1 MPQPETIQMDG
12 ELTLEIPIPAS
23 TRLWMFKSSANPLSR
38 SLLGLACRSSAPYTS
53 PSPSERR
60 FTSCSPDAFPEAA
73 ESSANI
79 TRGPRRRTLRKTC
92 GWSALLVVDE
102 LGGLRGLQR

>member
-23 TRLWMFKSSANPLSR
+23 TRLWMFKSSANPPSR
-38 SLLGLACRSSAPYTS
+38 SLLGSACRSSAPYTS

-60 FTSCSPDAFPEAA
+60 FTSCSPDAFLERRR
-73 ESSANI
+73 EQRKHNKRSSAADFAEDLRLVGV
-79 TRGPRRRTLRKTC
+79 TRCR
-92 GWSALLVVDE
+92 
-102 LGGLRGLQR
+102 

>member
-60 FTSCSPDAFPEAA
+60 FTSCSPDAFPEGRR
-73 ESSANI
+73 EQRKHNKRSSM
-79 TRGPRRRTLRKTC
+79 RTLRRTC

-102 LGGLRGLQR
+102 LGGLRRLQ